1 MLLGKGASS
10 RLKNEK
16 VFNTNCNN
24 NIQILLIDSALDL
37 KLELGMQKLSWNA
50 KNLSK
55 LLSPNL

>member
-37 KLELGMQKLSWNA
+37 KLELGMQKLS
-50 KNLSK
+50 
-55 LLSPNL
+55 